1 MLQTKSVEPKLLE
14 LLNFLMEEELF
25 KEYVLV
31 GGTALALQI
40 GHRKSTDLDLFGKSE
55 ISHDD
60 FLQALAHAGRVQTLK
75 KSKNM
80 LIVTLNDIKVDFV
93 NYTYPLIYPVV
104 SVGNIRLASIQ
115 DIAAMKL
122 NAIAGR
128 GVKKDFIDV
137 YYLLKQFT
145 FKELIDF
152 YLNKYPDG
160 SEFIVRKSMVYF
172 DDADSE
178 STPIIFDGTGWEQV
192 KEEIIKHVM

>member
-1 MLQTKSVEPKLLE
+1 
-14 LLNFLMEEELF
+14 
-25 KEYVLV
+25 
-31 GGTALALQI
+31 
-40 GHRKSTDLDLFGKSE
+40 
-55 ISHDD
+55 
-60 FLQALAHAGRVQTLK
+60 ALAHAGRVKTLK

-93 NYTYPLIYPVV
+93 NYTYPLIYPIV

-137 YYLLKQFT
+137 YYLLKQYT